1 MQEMTMGAAEPEPDQ
16 PPASYWEADLEV
28 SRGQILEDASQ
39 DGYLS
44 EWIGKLPGRPIGML
58 CRILGIEAGGSVQ
71 RKKDALRE
79 RYDELLPYLL
89 VDKFAFRKSKVAA
102 TDVAEQVLSDEVLD
116 LCRKGED
123 EYDITALLFAVFH
136 HRWQDLRTVF
146 HLDKIHKAG
155 FARMSLNG
163 AGKLPSKALGDYLKP
178 EVLQG
183 VLKAFDHDQ
192 GPGRRS
198 ELRDIIVRDDRHIV
212 FVRRGERPGLIMQ
225 DRDVVH
231 GFSMEWVVLDFDDD
245 ARHVNISS
253 HSVSE
258 SLEIANRI
266 ASGYFGIACEYDN
279 QIEVTYEKQ
288 LEILLS
294 QLIEEQVDD
303 LSFVEIV
310 VADSQ
315 LEGSSKMR
323 LSNAASVCQSVRHFG
338 KAVGDLLTTIA
349 QIESIKVGYSGK
361 RVSLLFEPND
371 TAGEYVVRYSDHRL
385 NGLERRSFEAYMKRT
400 HGITILST
408 EKRHKR

>member
-1 MQEMTMGAAEPEPDQ
+1 MGAVEPEPDQ

-58 CRILGIEAGGSVQ
+58 CRILGVEPGGSVQ

-79 RYDELLPYLL
+79 RQNELLPYLL
-89 VDKFAFRKSKVAA
+89 VDRFAFRRSKVATA
-102 TDVAEQVLSDEVLD
+102 DIAEQVLSEEELD

-136 HRWQDLRTVF
+136 RRWQDLRTVF
-146 HLDKIHKAG
+146 HLDKIHKSG

-163 AGKLPSKALGDYLKP
+163 AGKPPAQTLGDYLKP
-178 EVLQG
+178 ETLRG
-183 VLKAFDHDQ
+183 LLKSFDHAQ

-198 ELRDIIVRDDRHIV
+198 ELRDVIVRGDRHIV
-212 FVRRGERPGLIMQ
+212 FVRRGERPDLIMQ
-225 DRDVVH
+225 NQAVVH
-231 GFSMEWVVLDFDDD
+231 GFRPEWIVLDFDDD
-245 ARHVNISS
+245 AKHVNISS

-258 SLEIANRI
+258 PLEIANRI
-266 ASGYFGIACEYDN
+266 ASGYFGHACEYDN

-288 LEILLS
+288 LEILLG
-294 QLIEEQVDD
+294 QLIDEQVDE

-310 VADSQ
+310 VANSLLD
-315 LEGSSKMR
+315 GASKIR
-323 LSNAASVCQSVRHFG
+323 LSDAASVCRSLRHFG
-338 KAVGDLLTTIA
+338 KAVGNLLTTIT
-349 QIESIKVGYSGK
+349 QIESIKVGYLGK
-361 RVSLLFEPND
+361 RVTLLFEQD
-371 TAGEYVVRYSDHRL
+371 DAVGEYIVRYSDHRL

-400 HGITILST
+400 HGITTLST
-408 EKRHKR
+408 EKRYKR